1 MAGEYAT
8 KQDLA
13 RVVIALESGRDA
25 LIQLDKTVTAHIAT
39 VNQVMEARK
48 ESCPY
53 QVQIANGERA
63 YKTVMALSNTVTNVR
78 IKMASAL
85 AIGGGTG
92 GIVGAI
98 GWGIL
103 EYLKQNGHI

>member
-8 KQDLA
+8 REDLA
-13 RVVIALESGRDA
+13 QVVIALESFRDA
-25 LIQLDKTVTAHIAT
+25 QIQLDRTVTAHIAT
-39 VNQVMEARK
+39 VNQVMESRK

-63 YKTVMALSNTVTNVR
+63 YRTVMALSNTVTNVR
-78 IKMASAL
+78 IKMAGAL

-92 GIVGAI
+92 GIIGATM
-98 GWGIL
+98 WGIL
-103 EYLKQNGHI
+103 EYLKHNGHI

>member
-13 RVVIALESGRDA
+13 QVVIALESFRDA
-25 LIQLDKTVTAHIAT
+25 QIRLDKTVAAHIAT
-39 VNQVMEARK
+39 VNQVMESRK

-63 YKTVMALSNTVTNVR
+63 YKTVLALSNTVTNVR

-92 GIVGAI
+92 GFIGAI